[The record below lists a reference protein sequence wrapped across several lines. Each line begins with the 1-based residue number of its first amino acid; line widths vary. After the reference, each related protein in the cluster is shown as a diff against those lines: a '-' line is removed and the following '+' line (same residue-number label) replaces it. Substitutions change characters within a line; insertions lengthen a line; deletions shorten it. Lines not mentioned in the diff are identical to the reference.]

1 MPHFTVS
8 SRGLNTLELEASNW
22 LVALGQGLETYGRLD
37 AIERLACENLGN
49 GTVIARDIQS
59 GAGFIVSRSAA
70 PRPEPAPPSKTRM
83 RTAIDAIREAEDL
96 RSACQLAL
104 ELAQEFVPGE
114 SGCVLLVEGEYLKF
128 AAATGPKSEQ
138 ILGARIPSDTGVAG
152 VCIQQGRPL
161 VLGKADND
169 PRHFS
174 AVDKHTGYAT
184 REIACVPVALD
195 GHTYG
200 VLEILNLPSD
210 ERFGRVYIESMRA
223 VADLLAVRLAAGD

>member
-1 MPHFTVS
+1 MSYYSVS
-8 SRGLNTLELEASNW
+8 SRGLETLELQANNW
-22 LVALGQGLETYGRLD
+22 LIALGLGLEQYGRVD
-37 AIERLACENLGN
+37 GIERLACEDLGN

-59 GAGFIVSRSAA
+59 GAGFIVSRSHA
-70 PRPEPAPPSKTRM
+70 PKPAPPPPSKSLM
-83 RTAIDAIREAEDL
+83 RTAIDAIRGAEDTKT
-96 RSACQLAL
+96 ACRLAL

-114 SGCVLLVEGEYLKF
+114 SGCVLLTDGDYLKF
-128 AAATGPKSEQ
+128 VAVTGPKADQ
-138 ILGARIPSDTGVAG
+138 LMGARIPSDTGVAG

-174 AVDKHTGYAT
+174 AVDKHTGYST
-184 REIACVPVALD
+184 REIACAPVALD

-223 VADLLAVRLAAGD
+223 VADLLAVRLASEE